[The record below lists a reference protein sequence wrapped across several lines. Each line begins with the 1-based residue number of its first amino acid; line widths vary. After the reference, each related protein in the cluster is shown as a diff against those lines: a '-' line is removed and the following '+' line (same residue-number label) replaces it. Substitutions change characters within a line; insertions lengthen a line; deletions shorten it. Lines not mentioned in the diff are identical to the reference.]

1 MAAHNRHYARQITR
15 HMCRYAQVVTL
26 VCGNAI
32 ERLRLILSTGAEV
45 SEIRVLQNRVSK
57 HLVSSITLEADMTE
71 ETAEDSFTRFAISAA
86 PRLNQALISIAGD
99 AGRDAASESLLY
111 GWEHWDR
118 VQRMENPAGY
128 LYRVGL
134 NQVRRARRRK
144 RRVEFPEPH
153 GGKMPWVE
161 PDLPA
166 ALADLSRKQR
176 ATVMLIHGFGWTVRE
191 VAELMGVS
199 AGTVQKHDERAMR
212 KLRSSLKVVIDA

>member
-1 MAAHNRHYARQITR
+1 
-15 HMCRYAQVVTL
+15 MCRYAQVVTL

-118 VQRMENPAGY
+118 VQRMDNPAGY

-153 GGKMPWVE
+153 GSKMPWVE
-161 PDLPA
+161 PDLSA

-212 KLRSSLKVVIDA
+212 KLRSCLKVVIDA